1 MNKSFGRSNIRRVFE
16 LAFFFSIFLA
26 CGAGSLFAQSAPQT
40 YVTNNG
46 IIMERVSDEDIKEVE
61 RLNEEAEI
69 EDEIEREKRL
79 AQSQELDLEE
89 GDIEDAD
96 EIDELFGEESEGDV
110 EKPVTTP
117 TTEIVKVD
125 AKNKPVEFSGELNA
139 ELGGYVWFYPWEK
152 TKPLATFSNILKFIG
167 RPRTDFYVYGSFLTQ
182 FPQMDFGVYEL
193 YFDYTLFG
201 TADIS
206 AGKRDISWSLSR
218 MLTTNIIDE
227 KCSVITSEDAA
238 NKPKRK
244 TSDSKFSL
252 ALTVPFLSYFSAKGV
267 AQYESNAIEEEMPD
281 YVSLAGK
288 LEANIGKIS
297 VSVLG
302 KRWAKADSLG
312 FDPCVGVEVISTIL
326 GQNSN
331 MFVQGLAHISS
342 DSVNLSRAKWTVG
355 VYKYFEAPIM
365 LGLSFEYQGIWGKKE
380 ISNGSSI
387 GQFKGIQHLLAAEI
401 GWSHFIFTK
410 KWTFGCKW
418 FHDTRNDYGTVFP
431 VITVAEILPHLDFKT
446 SAPVYYG
453 SQEKYG
459 FVFELV
465 LNLKY

>member
-1 MNKSFGRSNIRRVFE
+1 MCIVFKSVFVRRVFG
-16 LAFFFSIFLA
+16 LAFFFFFLIFFNN
-26 CGAGSLFAQSAPQT
+26 GSLFAQT

-46 IIMERVSDEDIKEVE
+46 IIMERISDEDVMEVE

-69 EDEIEREKRL
+69 EDELERERL
-79 AQSQELDLEE
+79 AELNAANAE
-89 GDIEDAD
+89 DIEEADA
-96 EIDELFGEESEGDV
+96 IDDLFGEESEGDV
-110 EKPVTTP
+110 DAPVTTP

-125 AKNKPVEFSGELNA
+125 AKNKPVEFSGDLNA
-139 ELGGYVWFYPWEK
+139 ELGGYLWFYPWES

-182 FPQMDFGVYEL
+182 FPAMDFGVYEL

-218 MLTTNIIDE
+218 MLVTNIIDE
-227 KCSVITSEDAA
+227 KCSVISAEDAA

-244 TSDSKFSL
+244 TTDSKFTLS
-252 ALTVPFLSYFSAKGV
+252 ATVPILSYGSIKGL
-267 AQYESNAIEEEMPD
+267 AQYESNAIETEMPD
-281 YVSLAGK
+281 YVSLCGK
-288 LEANIGKIS
+288 LEGNIGKFS

-302 KRWAKADSLG
+302 KRWAKADTKG
-312 FDPCVGVEVISTIL
+312 FDPCVGMEVISTLL

-331 MFVQGLAHISS
+331 MFVQCLAHISPAS
-342 DSVNLSRAKWTVG
+342 CRISRTKWTAG
-355 VYKYFEAPIM
+355 IYKYFENPIM
-365 LGLSFEYQGIWGKKE
+365 LGLSFEYQGIWGSKE
-380 ISNGSSI
+380 ISVDGTI
-387 GQFKGIQHLLAAEI
+387 GQFKGIQHLFAAEI
-401 GWSHFIFTK
+401 GWSRFLLSK

-418 FHDTRNDYGTVFP
+418 FHDTGNKYGTVFP
-431 VITVAEILPHLDFKT
+431 VIVIEEILPHLDFKT

-459 FVFELV
+459 LIFELV
-465 LNLKY
+465 LKLKY